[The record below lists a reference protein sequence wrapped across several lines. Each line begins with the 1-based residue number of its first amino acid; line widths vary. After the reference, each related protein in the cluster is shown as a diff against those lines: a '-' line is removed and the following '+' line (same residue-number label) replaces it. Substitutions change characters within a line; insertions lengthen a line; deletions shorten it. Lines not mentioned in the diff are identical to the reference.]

1 MELEE
6 FFTISE
12 FGLDGVGSVS
22 MGDTT
27 AGGVA
32 MAETGSGPIHGL
44 VSEDS
49 SVHTNDTVL

>member
-32 MAETGSGPIHGL
+32 MAETESGPIHRL